1 MLKKVFHI
9 DHVIV
14 VGLVL
19 VVIFLFTTMVNALS
33 FFDPVKRSLDNFSLK
48 DIYYEII
55 QEAETEH
62 SSNIITI
69 VDMSDVYRRDHI
81 ASIIEKIDSCEPA
94 VLGVD
99 IVFEGLRE
107 DSEGNDSLI
116 HVISRATNKIVFAS
130 KLTDGKTEKGEEDK
144 LSFAGSVHSFFGEA
158 IPITEGFT
166 NVDTD
171 VEGKTLRMFPMSR
184 LCGNDTVYSFT
195 AQVADTYQDSIIG
208 QTNEEDRTVIFSGT
222 KIDSIHCDS
231 IWKHREL
238 IKDRIVL
245 LGALND
251 YADKHYTPIG
261 RIPGVE
267 FQAYAIQ
274 TLLEHNDV
282 KTMSNSMMWF
292 VSILVIYL
300 SLVLRVSLYMHL
312 KRSGHP
318 FAAFFTDS
326 SIGFTFLTF
335 LWFCLLVMLNFLVFA
350 AYYTYMEPLV
360 MCMGIALMGDASAF
374 YEACIRYLDRKGIKW
389 SFIKNSVYYI
399 KEQYNQTEK

>member
-19 VVIFLFTTMVNALS
+19 VVIFLFTTMVNGLS
-33 FFDPVKRSLDNFSLK
+33 FFDPIKRSLANFSLK
-48 DIYYEII
+48 DVYYEYI
-55 QEAETEH
+55 QEAEAEH

-69 VDMSDVYRRDHI
+69 VDMSDAYRRDHI
-81 ASIIEKIDSCEPA
+81 ASIIEEIASCEPA

-99 IVFEGLRE
+99 IVFEGWRE
-107 DSEGNDSLI
+107 DTLGSELLMD
-116 HVISRATNKIVFAS
+116 VISRTTENIVFAS
-130 KLTDGKTEKGEEDK
+130 KLTNGKAEKNEEDK
-144 LSFAGSVHSFFGEA
+144 LSFATSVHSFFDKTV
-158 IPITEGFT
+158 PITEGFT
-166 NVDTD
+166 NVDSD
-171 VEGKTLRMFPMSR
+171 MDGNTLRMFPMTR
-184 LCGNDTVYSFT
+184 RCGNNTVYSFT
-195 AQVADTYQDSIIG
+195 AQVADAYQGNIIG
-208 QTNEEDRTVIFSGT
+208 QTNEEDRTVIFSNT
-222 KIDSIHCDS
+222 KIEKVHCDS
-231 IWKHREL
+231 IRENCEL

-251 YADKHYTPIG
+251 YMDRHYTPIG
-261 RIPGVE
+261 RISGVE

-282 KTMSNSMMWF
+282 KTMSNPMMWF

-312 KRSGHP
+312 KRSCHP

-335 LWFCLLVMLNFLVFA
+335 LWAGLIFTLDFFAFA

-360 MCMGIALMGDASAF
+360 MCMGVALMGDASAF

>member
-19 VVIFLFTTMVNALS
+19 VVIYLFTTMVNALS
-33 FFDPVKRSLDNFSLK
+33 FFDPVKRSLENFSLK

-55 QEAETEH
+55 QEAEAEH

-69 VDMSDVYRRDHI
+69 VDMNDVYQRDHI
-81 ASIIEKIDSCEPA
+81 ASIIEEIASCEPA

-99 IVFEGLRE
+99 IVFEGWRE
-107 DSEGNDSLI
+107 DTVGSELLMD
-116 HVISRATNKIVFAS
+116 VISRTENVVFAS
-130 KLTDGKTEKGEEDK
+130 KLIDGKTEKGEEDK
-144 LSFAGSVHSFFGEA
+144 LSFASSVHSFFGET

-171 VEGKTLRMFPMSR
+171 AEGKTLRMFPMSR
-184 LCGNDTVYSFT
+184 RCGNNTVYSFT
-195 AQVADTYQDSIIG
+195 AQVAEAYQGNIIG

-222 KIDSIHCDS
+222 KIEKIDHKYI
-231 IWKHREL
+231 KENREL

-282 KTMSNSMMWF
+282 KTMSNPMMWF

-360 MCMGIALMGDASAF
+360 MCMGVALMGDASAF
-374 YEACIRYLDRKGIKW
+374 YEACIRYLDRKGIRW